1 MLAHLTKMVI
11 VKRRIPD
18 MNKEEFLKEF
28 NEYASTLDDTFRD
41 EWYSTEKR
49 VWEHFFWKFIE
60 WKFGEEN
67 ESGN

>member
-1 MLAHLTKMVI
+1 
-11 VKRRIPD
+11 